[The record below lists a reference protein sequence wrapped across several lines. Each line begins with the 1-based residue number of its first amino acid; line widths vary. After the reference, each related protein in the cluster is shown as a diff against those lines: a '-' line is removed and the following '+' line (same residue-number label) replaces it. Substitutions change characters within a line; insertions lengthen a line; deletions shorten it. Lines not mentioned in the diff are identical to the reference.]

1 MVLFSAPT
9 GSQVLN
15 LPSEN
20 SPAMAMPD
28 LVQSVANS
36 FLELTPGTSA
46 NPANLKTLLD
56 YLQSMYWSKTS
67 TDGELRATMQSIGL
81 SKKKTLRASLD
92 GPERTYTMPSGTYT
106 NRSNIVLRT
115 FPMTKDGLLEA
126 IVLLKKSIQK
136 YRTEGTCEACQP
148 PTKRLKADGMPKCEN
163 CMLSVTIG
171 ITGQRSCSTES

>member
-28 LVQSVANS
+28 LIQDVANS
-36 FLELTPGTSA
+36 FLELTPGISA
-46 NPANLKTLLD
+46 NPTNLKTLLD
-56 YLQSMYWSKTS
+56 SLQRVYWSKTS

-81 SKKKTLRASLD
+81 FKKKTLRASLD
-92 GPERTYTMPSGTYT
+92 GPERTYTTLASGTYT

-163 CMLSVTIG
+163 CMLSVAIG
-171 ITGQRSCSTES
+171 I